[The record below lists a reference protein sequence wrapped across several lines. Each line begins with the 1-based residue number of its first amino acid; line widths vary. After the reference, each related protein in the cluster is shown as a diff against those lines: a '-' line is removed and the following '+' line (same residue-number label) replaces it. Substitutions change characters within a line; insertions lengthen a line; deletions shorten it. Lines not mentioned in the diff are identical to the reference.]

1 MHHKMIEV
9 FMLFRLISQLIV
21 IGLCAMLF
29 GFAFNTFLIPLVTAE
44 PIFYPFR
51 ASYASYDYRWTN
63 FPLSTGII
71 RLKSLLLY
79 RSIPINLPSSS
90 INTSA

>member
-21 IGLCAMLF
+21 IGICAMLF

-51 ASYASYDYRWTN
+51 ASYA
-63 FPLSTGII
+63 
-71 RLKSLLLY
+71 
-79 RSIPINLPSSS
+79 
-90 INTSA
+90 